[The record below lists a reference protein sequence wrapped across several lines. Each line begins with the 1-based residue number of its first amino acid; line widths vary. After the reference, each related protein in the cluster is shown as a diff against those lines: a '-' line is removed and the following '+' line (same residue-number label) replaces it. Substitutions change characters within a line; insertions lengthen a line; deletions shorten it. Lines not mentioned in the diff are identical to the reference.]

1 MTLIQLLL
9 IAGLALA
16 AVLSV
21 KILRRQL
28 PVRLFLLLQLC
39 VGVVFVVHPDSATRV
54 AALLGVGRGTDLIL
68 YFLALLVYV
77 GGLCILSQFR
87 RLEQQQTLI
96 IRELAI
102 QTALPPATSSAAVSA
117 SAGSSASPAES

>member
-39 VGVVFVVHPDSATRV
+39 VGVIFVIHPDSATRV

-87 RLEQQQTLI
+87 RLERQQTLI
-96 IRELAI
+96 IRELAL
-102 QTALPPATSSAAVSA
+102 QTAQPPDRTAAVSA
-117 SAGSSASPAES
+117 SAGASASPAVS

>member
-39 VGVVFVVHPDSATRV
+39 VGVIFVIHPDSATRV

-87 RLEQQQTLI
+87 RLERQQTLI

-102 QTALPPATSSAAVSA
+102 QAAQPPDRTAAVSA

>member
-54 AALLGVGRGTDLIL
+54 AALLGVGRGTH
-68 YFLALLVYV
+68 
-77 GGLCILSQFR
+77 GGS
-87 RLEQQQTLI
+87 
-96 IRELAI
+96 
-102 QTALPPATSSAAVSA
+102 
-117 SAGSSASPAES
+117 